1 MAQVDANMDDP
12 FMNTFPPPS
21 KELKPKDKS
30 KHKRK
35 HYDHKH
41 VAAEPSSHAGFG
53 EVASLANSSARS
65 LMSRLMCPTW
75 TSSNSSLNCWKA
87 CAFFFFYSPS
97 RAQFPLCLAPNPSSL
112 ANPLVF
118 IDLFD
123 GKQEKEKREKKRKEG
138 RRRGVKVTSGG
149 SDGRFGGFEAHA
161 TMVGSSE
168 AYPFFFVLLSSLV
181 LGFLFSSQHRT
192 LDSETS
198 MDEVYQNTGSEHE
211 AKWHNISNC
220 AGMLFSTSC
229 HNMVLCNTDPT
240 AHAAVTAI
248 REKFAHDGHAL
259 PRWIAKYAAERFDK
273 IRLYFIHMA
282 CKKLKKI
289 ELADCEIYASCEPC
303 PMCFGA
309 IHLSRIKR
317 AEAAI
322 AIGV

>member
-1 MAQVDANMDDP
+1 MKDP

-41 VAAEPSSHAGFG
+41 VAAEPSSHA
-53 EVASLANSSARS
+53 ALKKTKTIYS
-65 LMSRLMCPTW
+65 
-75 TSSNSSLNCWKA
+75 
-87 CAFFFFYSPS
+87 AFFFFYSPS

-322 AIGV
+322 AIGF